1 VPLFLLVFYVHT
13 YTPLPPPP
21 KVSLVPTFV
30 SATTAVIIFI
40 VHVDDVDDVDDVY
53 VVLVT
58 VNVQDTKL
66 SLNKWLHLS

>member
-1 VPLFLLVFYVHT
+1 MPLFLLVFYVHT

-40 VHVDDVDDVDDVY
+40 VHVDDVY
-53 VVLVT
+53 FVLVT

>member
-1 VPLFLLVFYVHT
+1 MPLFLLVFYVHT

-40 VHVDDVDDVDDVY
+40 VHVDDVDDVY

>member
-1 VPLFLLVFYVHT
+1 MHM

-30 SATTAVIIFI
+30 SATTAAIIFI
-40 VHVDDVDDVDDVY
+40 VDVDDVCF
-53 VVLVT
+53 VLVT

-66 SLNKWLHLS
+66 SLNTWLYLS